1 MDSLLQ
7 LREELDQIDE
17 EIIKLYLERMKICDS
32 VGDYKIKAGRQ
43 VLDRKREDEKLS
55 HVASKV
61 DGDFNKVG
69 IREVFSQLMSLSRK
83 LQYQKLASVDV
94 EGEITFLEV
103 DDLKFASTSVV
114 YQGIKGSYGQEA
126 AKQFFGEGLE
136 LYGVA
141 TFRLA
146 MEEIA
151 NGRADYA
158 VLPIENSSMGS
169 VREVYDLWDEFE
181 NYIVARQIIPINHVL
196 AGLPGATLEQVNE
209 VYSKTEALMQVS
221 RYLEQQKDWQQI
233 DVTNTAVA
241 AKKIVEDN
249 DPSKVAVCSAYAAK
263 VYGLDI
269 LAKNINN
276 EENNFTRFVVIT
288 DKKVFLN
295 TANKISI
302 CFELPHE
309 SGSLYNLLSHFV
321 YNNLNMTK
329 IESRPIEGRI
339 WEYRFFVDFE
349 GSLADPEVKIA
360 LRGLGEE
367 AKNLKILGNYP

>member
-1 MDSLLQ
+1 
-7 LREELDQIDE
+7 
-17 EIIKLYLERMKICDS
+17 
-32 VGDYKIKAGRQ
+32 
-43 VLDRKREDEKLS
+43 
-55 HVASKV
+55 
-61 DGDFNKVG
+61 
-69 IREVFSQLMSLSRK
+69 MSLSRK
-83 LQYQKLASVDV
+83 LQYQKLALADIT
-94 EGEITFLEV
+94 GELPFLEIN
-103 DDLKFASTSVV
+103 DLKGATSSVV
-114 YQGIKGSYGQEA
+114 YQGIKGSYGEEA
-126 AKQFFGEGLE
+126 AKQFFGENSKLHS
-136 LYGVA
+136 VP

-146 MEEIA
+146 MEAIA
-151 NGRADYA
+151 SGRADYA

-196 AGLPGATLEQVNE
+196 AGLPGATLGQIKE

-221 RYLEQQKDWQQI
+221 RYLERQKDWQQI

-249 DPSKVAVCSAYAAK
+249 DPSKVALCSAYAAK

-288 DKKVFLN
+288 NKKVFLD

-349 GSLADPEVKIA
+349 GSLADREVKIA